1 MSNAYTDTSSGS
13 LGGSVGGAGLVQK
26 AYDRLL
32 EFALRSEPLIRSVA
46 DKRPARQA
54 FPGSTVVLQKY
65 VDLNQATTALT
76 ETVDPDAV
84 ALSTPTSVTITLNEY
99 GNSVLVTRAL
109 ELFSLADVDPAIA
122 NIIAYNLAD
131 SIDTV
136 AMTTL
141 RSGTNN
147 IYSGDA
153 TSVATVDAADTI
165 DSADIRRAV
174 AKLRSNKAKA
184 RRGSEYWAGIHPEVS
199 HDLRAETGN
208 MGWNFVHAQ
217 TTPSVNNIWAGEI
230 GTYEGAFF
238 VESPRL
244 YNAKSGADQ
253 SALATTAVTVA
264 GTSAGFTFGV
274 ASSSVIASRAEVGDK
289 IAGTGIASGAK
300 ITAISTSG
308 STTTITVDTA
318 NTAAVTATTT
328 VTVTP
333 VTRVFD
339 TIVAG
344 AQAMAEAVAE
354 EPHVVIGNVT
364 DKLMRFRPMGWYG
377 VLGFAV
383 YRDEALYRITSGSSV
398 AALQLIDCRA
408 GAILPDG
415 EFIRRTYG

>member
-1 MSNAYTDTSSGS
+1 MSNAYTDTSSTS
-13 LGGSVGGAGLVQK
+13 LGGTVGGAGLVQK

-32 EFALRSEPLIRSVA
+32 EFALRAEPLIRSVA

-54 FPGSTVVLQKY
+54 MPGQTVVLQKY
-65 VDLNQATTALT
+65 VDLDAVTSTLT
-76 ETVDPDAV
+76 ETTDPDAV
-84 ALSTPTSVTITLNEY
+84 ALTTPTSVTVTLNEY
-99 GNSVLVTRAL
+99 GNAVLVTRAL

-122 NIIAYNLAD
+122 NIIAFNLAD
-131 SIDTV
+131 SIDQV

-141 RSGTNN
+141 RSGSNN
-147 IYSGDA
+147 LYSGSA
-153 TSVATVDAADTI
+153 TTVATVAASDTI
-165 DSADIRRAV
+165 DSADIRKVV
-174 AKLRSNKAKA
+174 AKLRSNKATY

-217 TTPSVNNIWAGEI
+217 TSPSVDKIWAGEI

-253 SALATTAVTVA
+253 TALATTAATVA
-264 GTSAGFTFGV
+264 GVSAGYTLGV

-300 ITAISTSG
+300 ISAISTSG

-318 NTAAVTATTT
+318 NTGAVTVSTTI
-328 VTVTP
+328 TVTP
-333 VTRVFD
+333 VTRVFN
-339 TIVAG
+339 TIIAG
-344 AQAMAEAVAE
+344 QQAMAEAVAE
-354 EPHVVIGNVT
+354 EPHIVIGNVT

-383 YRDEALYRITSGSSV
+383 YRDEALYRITSGSSI
-398 AALQLIDCRA
+398 AAK
-408 GAILPDG
+408 
-415 EFIRRTYG
+415 